1 MTERIKRLRETIIDK
16 REKRAVKDFP
26 YSADLWLGISSLP
39 LRMSKRLSLMLNA
52 QDCVFFEDSYFIP
65 ARTTAA
71 PPDILTEGEYNKIKE
86 THSVH
91 ELGFM
96 SNVCPDYTELIANGT
111 EAHIRLLDA
120 ELISAIGER
129 KDELIAMKESL
140 EAVTAFAAKYKA
152 EAEKNGR
159 TDIAEVLTQIPAKG
173 ARNLREALQFFRII
187 HFSLWCEGDY
197 HNIAGRLDQLFYP
210 YYLADI
216 EAGKLTK
223 AEATELVCDF
233 FLTFNA
239 DSLLY
244 PGMQQGDNG
253 QSIMLGGRDENGKDM
268 YNELSEI
275 MLTASLELKLID
287 PKINLRVDKNTP
299 KERFEFASKLTA
311 VGIGFP
317 QYANDDV
324 VIPALERYGYS
335 KKDAANYVVAACWEF
350 IIPGVC
356 TDIANIDAI
365 SLLACTDRAVR
376 GTLLTAESVDDV
388 IKATD
393 REIRR
398 TIDTIVTSHDNMWFR
413 PCPLLSAI
421 TRQKDNWGDLRHGL
435 KYNNYGI
442 HGTGIAPAADY
453 LSAVK
458 TLVFDEKK
466 ISPEKFIEMMDAN
479 YEGYESER
487 NMILRDIP
495 RMGNDSTADDIG
507 AHLLSVFAGALEG
520 KKNERGGI
528 WRAGTASAMYYIT
541 HANELGA
548 TGDGRKQGEYLPAN
562 YSPSL
567 NTKLNGPIS
576 LIRSFTKPDTRN
588 AMNGGPLTLEFSP
601 SSVNSDEGIKK
612 LAALVQTYIELGGH
626 QLQLNVIDT
635 KSLID
640 AQNNPEKYKNLI
652 VRVWGWSGYFVE
664 LDKVYQ
670 DQIIKRSILGTEQ

>member
-1 MTERIKRLRETIIDK
+1 MTERIKRLREIIIDK

-26 YSADLWLGISSLP
+26 YSADLWLNIPSLP
-39 LRMSKRLSLMLNA
+39 LRMSKRLSLMLDA
-52 QDCVFFEDSYFIP
+52 QDCVFFDDSAFIP

-71 PPDILTEGEYNKIKE
+71 PSDILTEDEYAEIKKE
-86 THSVH
+86 HSVH
-91 ELGFM
+91 ELGYM
-96 SNVCPDYTELIANGT
+96 SNVCPDYTELIANGI
-111 EAHIRLLDA
+111 EKQLCLLDA
-120 ELISAIGER
+120 EAKDASGER
-129 KDELIAMKESL
+129 VDELKAMKDSL
-140 EAVTAFAAKYKA
+140 EAVCSFAEKYKNEAAKV
-152 EAEKNGR
+152 GR
-159 TDIAEVLTQIPAKG
+159 NDIAEVLSVVPAKG
-173 ARNLREALQFFRII
+173 AKTLREALQFFRII

-216 EAGKLTK
+216 ANGKLTK
-223 AEATELVCDF
+223 DEATELISDF

-239 DSLLY
+239 DSSLY

-253 QSIMLGGRDENGKDM
+253 QSIMLGGRDENGRDM

-365 SLLACTDRAVR
+365 SLLACVDRAVR
-376 GTLLTAESVDDV
+376 DV
-388 IKATD
+388 LPAASSFDEITRETD
-393 REIRR
+393 RRIRLA
-398 TIDTIVTSHDNMWFR
+398 IDKITASHGNMWFR

-421 TRQKDNWGDLRHGL
+421 TRQEENWGDLRHGL
-435 KYNNYGI
+435 KYNNYGV

-466 ISPEKFIEMMDAN
+466 ITPDRFIAMMDASF
-479 YEGYESER
+479 EGYEAER

-495 RMGNDSTADDIG
+495 RMGNDSAADDIG

-548 TGDGRKQGEYLPAN
+548 TGDGRKKGEYLPAN

-576 LIRSFTKPDTRN
+576 LIRSFTKPDTSN

-601 SSVNSDEGIKK
+601 SAVSSEEGIKK
-612 LAALVQTYIELGGH
+612 LASLVQTYIELGGH

-635 KSLID
+635 ESLID
-640 AQNNPEKYKNLI
+640 AQKNPDKYKNLI

>member
-16 REKRAVKDFP
+16 REKRAVKEFP
-26 YSADLWLGISSLP
+26 FSASLWLDIPSLP
-39 LRMSKRLSLMLNA
+39 LRMSKRLSLMLEA
-52 QDCVFFEDSYFIP
+52 QDQVFLEDSDFIP
-65 ARTTAA
+65 VRTTAA
-71 PPDILTEGEYNKIKE
+71 PPDILTEEEYAEIKKI
-86 THSVH
+86 HSVH
-91 ELGFM
+91 ELGYM
-96 SNVCPDYTELIANGT
+96 SNICPDYAELIAGGT
-111 EAHIRLLDA
+111 EQQILFIEKEA
-120 ELISAIGER
+120 EKATGER
-129 KDELIAMKESL
+129 KDELTAMKEAL
-140 EAVTAFAAKYKA
+140 EAVTSFAEKYKKAAK
-152 EAEKNGR
+152 ENGR
-159 TDIAEVLTQIPAKG
+159 DDIAEVLERVPSKG
-173 ARNLREALQFFRII
+173 ARTLREALQFFRIL

-197 HNIAGRLDQLFYP
+197 HNIAGRLDQLFFP
-210 YYLADI
+210 YYEADI
-216 EAGKLTK
+216 TSGKLTK
-223 AEATELVCDF
+223 DMAQELICDF

-239 DSLLY
+239 DSSLY

-268 YNELSEI
+268 YNELSEL
-275 MLTASLELKLID
+275 MLKASLSLKLID

-299 KERFEFASKLTA
+299 KERFEFASELTA

-376 GTLLTAESVDDV
+376 STIKDAASIDDV
-388 IKATD
+388 IKETD
-393 REIRR
+393 RQIKL
-398 TIDTIVTSHDNMWFR
+398 TIDRITESHNNMWFR
-413 PCPLLSAI
+413 PAPLLSAI
-421 TRQKDNWGDLRHGL
+421 TRQENNWGDLRHGL
-435 KYNNYGI
+435 KYNNYGV

-466 ISPEKFIEMMDAN
+466 ISPEKFIAMLDADF
-479 YEGYESER
+479 EGYEAER
-487 NMILRDIP
+487 NMILRDVP
-495 RMGNDSTADDIG
+495 RMGNDSSADELG

-548 TGDGRKQGEYLPAN
+548 TGDGRKRGEYLPAN

-576 LIRSFTKPDTRN
+576 LIRSFTKPDTSN

-601 SSVNSDEGIKK
+601 SSVNSSDGIKK

-635 KSLID
+635 ESLLD
-640 AQNNPEKYKNLI
+640 AQKNPEKYKNLI